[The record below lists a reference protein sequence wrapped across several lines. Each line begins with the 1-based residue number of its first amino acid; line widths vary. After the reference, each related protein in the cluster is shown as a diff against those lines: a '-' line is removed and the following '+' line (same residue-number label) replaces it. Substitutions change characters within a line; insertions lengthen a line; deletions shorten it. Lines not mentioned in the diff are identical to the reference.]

1 MQLRVCEKKR
11 IIARWG
17 NPVDGE
23 TNTRAVRWPVRLAA
37 IFVLFWM
44 ALGGVAMFS
53 RFFGYGYL
61 PSTNFLDETASMR
74 ISLGLMGAVFVTFSS
89 ITRIDIERG
98 ELRKIL
104 AVLLSPFL
112 GYFFGSAPATIGVP
126 MLVAAIAGHHVEITY
141 QVSKTDGSP
150 DKGCR
155 SPIEIEELPFAF
167 NKLCNVPS
175 DLKIGLGRGTRI
187 VVEGRGTSLGVYATA
202 FHRVGQ

>member
-1 MQLRVCEKKR
+1 M
-11 IIARWG
+11 
-17 NPVDGE
+17 
-23 TNTRAVRWPVRLAA
+23 VRRPIRLAA

-44 ALGGVAMFS
+44 ALSGVAMFS

-74 ISLGLMGAVFVTFSS
+74 IFFGLMGAAFVTFSS

-104 AVLLSPFL
+104 AVLTSPFL
-112 GYFFGSAPATIGVP
+112 GYFLGSAPIAVGAP
-126 MLVAAIAGHHVEITY
+126 MLVTAIAGHHVEITY
-141 QVSKTDGSP
+141 QVSKANGSP

-155 SPIEIEELPFAF
+155 SPIDIEGLPFPF
-167 NKLCNVPS
+167 NRLCGVPG
-175 DLKIGLGRGTRI
+175 DVRAGLKPGTQI

-202 FHRVGQ
+202 FHRVGP